1 MAEPWK
7 SPSRSAAGPS
17 SAPGA
22 GRPYARLTKRA
33 DFVRTAKGPRF
44 HGHALTVQ
52 ARSRSQVDSELGPA
66 RIGFTVTRKS
76 GSAVERNRIRRR
88 LKEALR
94 LGRELAIRPGYDYVV
109 LGRREALTAPF
120 PMLISDLDRAL
131 RHIHARSSS
140 ARQLAPK
147 KGREAAGAATV
158 QARGA
163 DRGCGEGEAQAEPHT
178 IP

>member
-1 MAEPWK
+1 VP
-7 SPSRSAAGPS
+7 
-17 SAPGA
+17 
-22 GRPYARLTKRA
+22 LTKRA
-33 DFVRTAKGPRF
+33 DFVLTAKGRRF

-52 ARSRSQVDSELGPA
+52 ARLRPQVDPEPGPA

-76 GSAVERNRIRRR
+76 GGAVERNRIRRR

-131 RHIHARSSS
+131 RHIHARSSA
-140 ARQLAPK
+140 ARDLGPK
-147 KGREAAGAATV
+147 KRREVAGAATV
-158 QARGA
+158 QASGA
-163 DRGCGEGEAQAEPHT
+163 DSGRGEGRAQAEPHT